1 MTDRTLRQ
9 VTVVGVGLLGG
20 SVGLAVK
27 AADERVRVV
36 GVGRRE
42 SSLAKATDAGAADEV
57 TLDTAEGV
65 AGADLV
71 VLATPLG
78 AYEQHLM
85 AMKPAL
91 RRGTCVTDVGST
103 KALVVRLAEDILG
116 KGGPFVG
123 AHPMTGGERRGV
135 EFARADL
142 FVGATCIITPT
153 KATPP
158 GHLRRVERFWRM
170 LGALTV
176 RMSPTAH
183 DRAVAR
189 ISHLPH
195 ILAAVVV
202 AGQKDRELP
211 LAGPGFLDTTRVASG
226 DPAMWREILLTNRR
240 AVLAALDAADEQLMR
255 LRDLLEV
262 GDGPALERYLARAK
276 KRRDQMVADRLRR
289 EQ

>member
-1 MTDRTLRQ
+1 
-9 VTVVGVGLLGG
+9 VVGVGLLGG

-42 SSLAKATDAGAADEV
+42 SSLAKALEAGAADEV
-57 TLDTAEGV
+57 TLDTAAAVGR
-65 AGADLV
+65 ADLV

-78 AYEQHLM
+78 AYARHLM

-103 KALVVRLAEDILG
+103 KAMVVRLAKEILG
-116 KGGPFVG
+116 TRGPFVG
-123 AHPMTGGERRGV
+123 AHPMAGGERRGV

-153 KATPP
+153 KTTPP
-158 GHLRRVERFWRM
+158 GKVRRVERFWRM
-170 LGALTV
+170 LGAVTV

-189 ISHLPH
+189 VSHLPH
-195 ILAAVVV
+195 ILAAIIV
-202 AGQKDRELP
+202 AGQRDEDLP

-226 DPAMWREILLTNRR
+226 DPAMWRDILLTNRR
-240 AVLAALDAADEQLMR
+240 AVLAALDAADEQLMH
-255 LRDLLEV
+255 LRDLLEL

-276 KRRDQMVADRLRR
+276 GRRDEMVSERLRR
-289 EQ
+289 RE